1 MVEKVMLNSKRKI
14 LIGEVVSDK
23 MDKTLVVKVKRMVK
37 HPIYGKYIR
46 RASKFYVHDPQNEC
60 KEGDRVK
67 IIESRPLSRKKRW
80 LLLEKLD

>member
-1 MVEKVMLNSKRKI
+1 MLEREMVNSKRKI
-14 LIGEVVSDK
+14 LIGEVISDK
-23 MDKTLVVKVKRMVK
+23 MEKTIVVKVERMIK

-46 RASKFYVHDPQNEC
+46 KASKFYVHDPKNEC

-80 LLLEKLD
+80 LLLGKLD